1 MKRVGNDGRGPGES
15 SVLARKILRVAV
27 LAVSVALVAALCAGC
42 EKDTASTDSVVIGAI
57 VSATGA
63 NSGLGSQERNVL
75 EMMEGYINA
84 AGGVLGRPVDIII
97 EDDESDP
104 QKAVTAAKRLIE
116 QENVVAL
123 IAATGSS
130 STVAVKAITAEK
142 KLPQMAMVAANSIT
156 DEPPIDWVW
165 RTPQKNAV
173 AAARALMYVSETLGV
188 TKIAVLHNENAFG
201 TDGRDAITELAA
213 DYGLEIVAT
222 ESFKTD
228 DTDLTAQLT
237 SIKGAEPEAMIVWD
251 TSQGAALAAVNMR
264 QLGMDIPY
272 IGSHGIANT
281 TFIDQAGDAAEGVVF
296 VAGRLVIP
304 SSITDPE
311 QKAVTDSFI
320 ETYEYEW
327 GEAPNPFAGYAY
339 EAITIL
345 ADAIERA
352 GSTEPKAIQTALN
365 ATSDFAGPDG
375 FYNYSE
381 TDHDGLVAADMVMVR
396 IEGGKWVLVE

>member
-188 TKIAVLHNENAFG
+188 TKIAVQDRRYRSYGATHEHQGRGTRGNDRLGHEPGGGVGGREYAAIGDGHPLH
-201 TDGRDAITELAA
+201 R
-213 DYGLEIVAT
+213 
-222 ESFKTD
+222 
-228 DTDLTAQLT
+228 
-237 SIKGAEPEAMIVWD
+237 
-251 TSQGAALAAVNMR
+251 
-264 QLGMDIPY
+264 
-272 IGSHGIANT
+272 
-281 TFIDQAGDAAEGVVF
+281 
-296 VAGRLVIP
+296 
-304 SSITDPE
+304 
-311 QKAVTDSFI
+311 
-320 ETYEYEW
+320 
-327 GEAPNPFAGYAY
+327 
-339 EAITIL
+339 
-345 ADAIERA
+345 
-352 GSTEPKAIQTALN
+352 
-365 ATSDFAGPDG
+365 
-375 FYNYSE
+375 
-381 TDHDGLVAADMVMVR
+381 
-396 IEGGKWVLVE
+396 